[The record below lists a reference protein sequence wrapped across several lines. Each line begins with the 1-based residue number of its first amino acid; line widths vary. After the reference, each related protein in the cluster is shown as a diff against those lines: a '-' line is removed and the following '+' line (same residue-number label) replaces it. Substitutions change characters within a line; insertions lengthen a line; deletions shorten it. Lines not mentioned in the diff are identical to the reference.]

1 MKYNRIRQGKFI
13 SRPNRFIAMV
23 EIDGQVE
30 TCHVKNTGRCRELL
44 VPGARVW
51 LEEGTNPNRKTRFSL
66 VAVCKK
72 RPSGELLINM
82 DSQAPNQVA
91 EEWLKENAARL
102 GIRTISREKKWGESR
117 FDFYLEY
124 TDGACGYLE
133 VKGVTLEDKGI
144 ARFPDAPTE
153 RGARHVRELAR
164 GQKEGLRNSILFV
177 IQMKKMRHLEPNAQ
191 TDPDFAAALCEAEEA
206 GVEIFAMDC
215 VVTPDSL
222 CIDAP
227 VPVFVENRAKAK
239 AAGGIFS
246 KNKAPE
252 KQAAKIRK
260 KEKSSKARQEGKS
273 ATGEHKELGLEQI
286 RQNKEDFWYGVGIG
300 MLADDIADTILGK

>member
-1 MKYNRIRQGKFI
+1 MKYNKIHQGKFI

-51 LEEGTNPNRKTRFSL
+51 LEEGTNPNRKTKYSL
-66 VAVCKK
+66 VAVEKM
-72 RPSGELLINM
+72 RPSGELLVNM

-91 EEWLKENAARL
+91 EEWLKEHATAL
-102 GIRTISREKKWGESR
+102 GLHKISREKKWGDSR

-133 VKGVTLEDKGI
+133 VKGVTLENEGV

-153 RGARHVRELAR
+153 RGARHVRELTR
-164 GQKEGLRNSILFV
+164 GQKEGFRNSILFV
-177 IQMKKMRHLEPNAQ
+177 IQMKEMQYMEPNVQ
-191 TDPDFAAALCEAEEA
+191 MDPDFAEALCEAAGA
-206 GVEIFAMDC
+206 GVQVFAMDC

-222 CIDAP
+222 RIDAP
-227 VPVFVENRAKAK
+227 VPVR
-239 AAGGIFS
+239 
-246 KNKAPE
+246 
-252 KQAAKIRK
+252 
-260 KEKSSKARQEGKS
+260 
-273 ATGEHKELGLEQI
+273 LL
-286 RQNKEDFWYGVGIG
+286 
-300 MLADDIADTILGK
+300 